1 MTMLAAALGLGHHPS
16 LPMALGSIH
25 FLDRDRDRRDRR
37 DSVLPP
43 ATATAT
49 TITQQLGTV
58 RAALQQ
64 VITDYAAVQL
74 TQPERQRLNEG
85 LVGIRAAL
93 NSLVNISN
101 GSGR

>member
-1 MTMLAAALGLGHHPS
+1 MTT
-16 LPMALGSIH
+16 
-25 FLDRDRDRRDRR
+25 

-58 RAALQQ
+58 RATLQQ
-64 VITDYAAVQL
+64 VITDYATVQL
-74 TQPERQRLNEG
+74 TRLERQRLNED
-85 LVGIRAAL
+85 LVGIRSTL

-101 GSGR
+101 GGGGR